1 VDAGRTR
8 RRRRY
13 RPGRKRPARTA
24 ALTGLA
30 AAIAVTFLLALSA
43 RAIVSRDACR
53 SHPVM
58 VNVAVSTEI
67 APAIQH
73 IGRYFNRLHRDA
85 AGRCVFIAVRA
96 EPPATVVAQLAGRRS
111 TRHLPRVDAWIPG
124 SDIWTGLARGSAA
137 RGQAVLPSGVTVARS
152 ALVIVM
158 PRAAAAQTPAFGSS
172 VSWKFLLP
180 HSAGGP
186 APGLGLHV
194 QFPDP
199 TQSATGLVA
208 LTDLQRAF
216 GRGGPART
224 DLADFVVHT
233 QIVPASAGL
242 ASLVQPAA
250 EPATGTAPP
259 QVTIAT
265 EQAVVQFDRAHPLQ
279 PLAVRYPAEGSDEL
293 TYPYVLTAS
302 NHLVLSAAR
311 EFGTVLSSPYAASYV
326 RYAGFRS
333 GDATAGD
340 WPGWYGLTRSTP
352 HLLPQQPPG
361 QAGADL
367 REWTRVSL
375 GSRDLILTD
384 ISSAMAAPPGRGRT
398 DLEHALAKATG
409 PVLAQFPD
417 STQMGLWAFPSHVN
431 DGLPYQQLVP
441 IGPLAGPSGLAARR
455 QQISRAVQSAQPV
468 PGSPA
473 PLYGTILAAYRQ
485 MLGTYQ
491 PRYANTVVVLT
502 AGVDHAPGDISATA
516 LLGDLH
522 VLYDPQRPVEVMVV
536 MVGRAGDFHALQ
548 QIAAATGGQ
557 ASAITNRG
565 QLGAAFYGAVAQQ
578 LCPPHCV
585 G

>member
-1 VDAGRTR
+1 VNAGPTR
-8 RRRRY
+8 QGRRY

-43 RAIVSRDACR
+43 RAIVSRDACS

-58 VNVAVSTEI
+58 VNLAVSTEI
-67 APAIQH
+67 EPAIQH
-73 IGRYFNRLHRDA
+73 IGQYFNRLHRDA
-85 AGRCVFIAVRA
+85 GGRCVSIAVRA
-96 EPPATVVAQLAGRRS
+96 EPPGTVVAQLAGRRS
-111 TRHLPRVDAWIPG
+111 TRHLPPVDAWIPG
-124 SDIWTGLARGSAA
+124 SGIWTGLASGSAH
-137 RGQAVLPSGVTVARS
+137 RQPVLPSGVTVARS

-158 PRAAAAQTPAFGSS
+158 PRSAAAQTPAFGSS

-208 LTDLQRAF
+208 LADLQRTF
-216 GRGGPART
+216 GQGRAALA
-224 DLADFVVHT
+224 DLASFVVHA

-242 ASLVQPAA
+242 ASLAQPAQ
-250 EPATGTAPP
+250 EPASGTVPP

-293 TYPYVLTAS
+293 IYPYVLTTS
-302 NHLVLSAAR
+302 NRLVLSAAR
-311 EFGTVLSSPYAASYV
+311 EFGAVLRSPYAASYV

-333 GDATAGD
+333 GDGTAGD

-352 HLLPQQPPG
+352 HLLPQQPSG
-361 QAGADL
+361 QADADL
-367 REWTRVSL
+367 RAWKRVSL
-375 GSRDLILTD
+375 GSRDLILAD
-384 ISSAMAAPPGRGRT
+384 ISSAMAARAGRGGT
-398 DLEHALAKATG
+398 DLEHTLAKTAG
-409 PVLAQFPD
+409 PVLARFPD
-417 STQMGLWAFPSHVN
+417 STQMGLWAFPSHIN
-431 DGLPYQQLVP
+431 DGLPYQQLIS
-441 IGPLAGPSGLAARR
+441 IGPLAGPSGPATRR
-455 QQISRAVQSAQPV
+455 QRITRAAQSVQPM

-491 PRYANTVVVLT
+491 PRYANTIVVLT
-502 AGVDHAPGDISATA
+502 AGVDHAPGDISGTA
-516 LLGDLH
+516 LLDDLH
-522 VLYDPQRPVEVMVV
+522 VLYDPRRPVAIVVV
-536 MVGRAGDFHALQ
+536 MVGRAGDFQALQ
-548 QIAAATGGQ
+548 RIAAATGGQ
-557 ASAITNRG
+557 ASAIANPG
-565 QLGAAFYGAVAQQ
+565 QVGAAFYGAVAQQ

-585 G
+585 S